1 MHEKISSDLTMIT
14 KSSKNLLRYF
24 RTDLQLH
31 FLWSFFLTTLAV
43 FFSYMIWSGLIA
55 TLIKEAL
62 DLCTKNKWNW
72 DDVIYG
78 MVGWALLFLH
88 HDLVKLFP

>member
-1 MHEKISSDLTMIT
+1 MIT

-62 DLCTKNKWNW
+62 DLWIKDRWNW
-72 DDVIYG
+72 DDIVYG
-78 MVGWALLFLH
+78 IAGWIFALFL
-88 HDLVKLFP
+88 LQQI

>member
-1 MHEKISSDLTMIT
+1 MI
-14 KSSKNLLRYF
+14 KKLSKTLLIYF

-31 FLWSFFLTTLAV
+31 FLWSFFLTILAV

-62 DLCTKNKWNW
+62 DLWTKGKWNW
-72 DDVIYG
+72 DDIAYG
-78 MVGWALLFLH
+78 IAGWIFALFFLQQI
-88 HDLVKLFP
+88 